1 MHPILAERGRLGA
14 YVAAWT
20 LLGFLLSALLVLA
33 APSGWAEA
41 FVFAVPLAVL
51 FGFLGLAAFWVCMAS
66 PIKAGLAR
74 AVATQLPA
82 AFISGSIWL
91 AMSRGWA
98 YALDR
103 GELFPGVLQR
113 QAAAAPLLLGL
124 GVALYLLASALHY
137 MILAFEVSR

>member
-1 MHPILAERGRLGA
+1 MHPILAERSRLGA

-33 APSGWAEA
+33 APFGWAEA

-91 AMSRGWA
+91 A
-98 YALDR
+98 
-103 GELFPGVLQR
+103 V
-113 QAAAAPLLLGL
+113 AAAGPTPSTMASCSPACCSARLRPPRCCSG
-124 GVALYLLASALHY
+124 LAS
-137 MILAFEVSR
+137 RCTCWPRRCTT